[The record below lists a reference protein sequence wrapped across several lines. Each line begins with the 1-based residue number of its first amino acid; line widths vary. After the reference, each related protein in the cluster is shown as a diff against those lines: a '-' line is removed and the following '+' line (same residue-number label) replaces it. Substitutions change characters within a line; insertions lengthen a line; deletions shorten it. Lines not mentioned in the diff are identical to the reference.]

1 MDIQQKFLDPVQSV
15 PMMQSL
21 LGRDSEVKQ
30 DLLLGPKLLKSGE
43 KKMGIM
49 AYMEPQINM
58 MKIKNGLFTGSSQ
71 VGTEENDQIF
81 RYHS

>member
-1 MDIQQKFLDPVQSV
+1 
-15 PMMQSL
+15 MMQSL

-49 AYMEPQINM
+49 AYMEPQVNL
-58 MKIKNGLFTGSSQ
+58 MKIKNGWLTGSSQ
-71 VGTEENDQIF
+71 VGTVETDQIL